1 MAGCHDKRDAG
12 AFPLVSFFT
21 RELKSGTKNISYYCS
36 FQNYCWIF
44 RTLLKVNLTF
54 VITCCSFCNLAKR
67 EQPTL
72 RSRCYYVGAGAVVV
86 AVAVAVAV
94 VA

>member
-54 VITCCSFCNLAKR
+54 VITCCSFCNLVKR
-67 EQPTL
+67 ERLP
-72 RSRCYYVGAGAVVV
+72 RSRCYYVGVGAVVV
-86 AVAVAVAV
+86 AVAAAAV
-94 VA
+94 VAA